1 MNEVGELFGAGK
13 MFLPQVVKTARTMK
27 MAVEILKPY
36 MEAEK
41 KTGSV
46 SAGKILLATVKG
58 DVHDIGKNI
67 VGVVMACNNYEV
79 MDMGVMVP
87 ADQIVRKA
95 KEEHVD
101 MIGLSGLITPSLD
114 EMVNVAK
121 ELRKAGLDIPLM
133 VGGATTSN
141 LHVALKIAP
150 VYDGPVFWVKDAAQ
164 EPLIAGR
171 IMRKDKNLKSELDS
185 QYAKMRS
192 EYQEKQE
199 KIMSIDEARKHKPNF
214 FDGK

>member
-1 MNEVGELFGAGK
+1 
-13 MFLPQVVKTARTMK
+13 
-27 MAVEILKPY
+27 
-36 MEAEK
+36 
-41 KTGSV
+41 
-46 SAGKILLATVKG
+46 
-58 DVHDIGKNI
+58 
-67 VGVVMACNNYEV
+67 
-79 MDMGVMVP
+79 
-87 ADQIVRKA
+87 
-95 KEEHVD
+95 
-101 MIGLSGLITPSLD
+101 
-114 EMVNVAK
+114 
-121 ELRKAGLDIPLM
+121 M

-171 IMRKDKNLKSELDS
+171 IMRKDKNLKTELDR